1 MLLTVYHFGEVL
13 QKKTQVEK
21 HLFIEG
27 NNLKIVNSYLEAKTK
42 SDFPLKPCSHHRCC
56 LAQNQF
62 TESQLNCLCYY

>member
-42 SDFPLKPCSHHRCC
+42 SYFPLKPRSHHRCC

-62 TESQLNCLCYY
+62 TES

>member
-42 SDFPLKPCSHHRCC
+42 SDFPPKTS
-56 LAQNQF
+56 F
-62 TESQLNCLCYY
+62 SS